1 MPRGR
6 PAKTQRPAEVSV
18 KEPAAKK
25 AKKAADPVMEKVAV
39 VCQALTNK
47 NYEIAGPASCRSML
61 CSMAPAALSTSQDER
76 HDYQEA
82 LFGMIDDIF
91 QSAQVSFERRIS
103 EATAVLDN
111 AQNEQAAREA
121 AKAAAVEVVMAKKSE
136 VTEKQQVVVQ
146 DASSIRDAE
155 KKLREA
161 KENHSSSEAE
171 WQALGV
177 DQEKCQEVIQGT
189 FQVLKDGSWENPRAQ
204 KQKLAA
210 LKSYVQKNL
219 SQDKS
224 VLDSMSTVFSKKPEE
239 RGSFDNMVVDQLAN
253 SLAQHLEALGEKRN
267 TAAAQITEKAAMVEQ
282 AGESVKTAQEKQ
294 QESKA
299 AVAKAE
305 AEHVHLTAELADAQK
320 AVKEHANTTRQAVTD
335 LECHTAIQ
343 DRLTEDREAFAFLR
357 ARKVVPG
364 ENAEKTA
371 EVSEMLVQENA
382 GKAEVTMPEISKAP
396 VQASPA
402 AVTMIAAGA

>member
-1 MPRGR
+1 
-6 PAKTQRPAEVSV
+6 V

-25 AKKAADPVMEKVAV
+25 AKKAADPVAQKVAV
-39 VCQALTNK
+39 VCEALVNK
-47 NYEIAGPASCRSML
+47 DYEIPGPASCRTML
-61 CSMAPAALSTSQDER
+61 CAMAPAALCASQDER

-91 QSAQVSFERRIS
+91 QTAQVSFERRVS
-103 EATAVLDN
+103 EATAVLDT

-136 VTEKQQVVVQ
+136 ITEKQKVVAQ
-146 DASSIRDAE
+146 DASSIKDSE

-177 DQEKCQEVIQGT
+177 DQEKCQELIQGS
-189 FQVLKDGSWENPRAQ
+189 FQALKDGSWENPRAQ

-239 RGSFDNMVVDQLAN
+239 RGGFDTMVVDQLSN

-267 TAAAQITEKAAMVEQ
+267 AAAAQIAEKAAMVEQ
-282 AGESVKTAQEKQ
+282 AGEGVKAAQEKQ
-294 QESKA
+294 QESKT
-299 AVAKAE
+299 AVAEAE
-305 AEHVHLTAELADAQK
+305 AEHVKLTAELADAQK
-320 AVKEHANTTRQAVTD
+320 AVKEHANTARQAVTD
-335 LECHTAIQ
+335 LECQTAIQ
-343 DRLTEDREAFAFLR
+343 DRLTEDREAFTFLR
-357 ARKVVPG
+357 ERKVEKPAEVS
-364 ENAEKTA
+364 EAAEKPA
-371 EVSEMLVQENA
+371 EVSEMVVEETT
-382 GKAEVTMPEISKAP
+382 GKPEVTLPEISKAP
-396 VQASPA
+396 IQAPPA